1 MREQRKRLV
10 GRVTSDKMQKTVV
23 VSVENLKRHP
33 LYNKVIRQTTK
44 YKAHNPND
52 AAKMGDLVQI
62 VESHQGRIDVMLTPG
77 QERQGPLGHRS
88 HQRPGSGGLTFSK
101 TYTEKLL

>member
-23 VSVENLKRHP
+23 VSVGDLQRHR
-33 LYNKVIRQTTK
+33 LYSKVIRRTTK

-52 AAKMGDLVQI
+52 VAKLGDLVQI
-62 VESHQGRIDVMLTPG
+62 IEAQPMSRDKRWAVEKVL
-77 QERQGPLGHRS
+77 
-88 HQRPGSGGLTFSK
+88 
-101 TYTEKLL
+101 EKAEA

>member
-10 GRVTSDKMQKTVV
+10 GRVTSDRMQKTVV

-44 YKAHNPND
+44 YKAHNPD
-52 AAKMGDLVQI
+52 DTAKLGDLVQI
-62 VESHQGRIDVMLTPG
+62 VESQPMSR
-77 QERQGPLGHRS
+77 
-88 HQRPGSGGLTFSK
+88 
-101 TYTEKLL
+101 EKRWAVEKVLQKAEA

>member
-23 VSVENLKRHP
+23 VSVKNLKRHP

-52 AAKMGDLVQI
+52 VAKLGDLVQI
-62 VESHQGRIDVMLTPG
+62 IEAQPMSREKRWAVEKVLQ
-77 QERQGPLGHRS
+77 QAEA
-88 HQRPGSGGLTFSK
+88 
-101 TYTEKLL
+101 

>member
-62 VESHQGRIDVMLTPG
+62 VAAQP
-77 QERQGPLGHRS
+77 RS
-88 HQRPGSGGLTFSK
+88 R
-101 TYTEKLL
+101 EKRWAVEKVLQQAGA

>member
-52 AAKMGDLVQI
+52 TAKLGDLVQI
-62 VESHQGRIDVMLTPG
+62 VESQPMSR
-77 QERQGPLGHRS
+77 
-88 HQRPGSGGLTFSK
+88 
-101 TYTEKLL
+101 EKRWAVEKVLQKAEA

>member
-23 VSVENLKRHP
+23 VTVETLKRHR
-33 LYNKVIRQTTK
+33 LYNKVVRRTTK

-52 AAKMGDLVQI
+52 TAKLGDIVQL
-62 VESHQGRIDVMLTPG
+62 VESQPMSR
-77 QERQGPLGHRS
+77 
-88 HQRPGSGGLTFSK
+88 
-101 TYTEKLL
+101 EKRWAVEKVLQKAEA

>member
-23 VSVENLKRHP
+23 VTVELLKRHP
-33 LYNKVIRQTTK
+33 LYNKVVRRTTK

-52 AAKMGDLVQI
+52 VARMGDVVQI
-62 VESHQGRIDVMLTPG
+62 VEAQPMSR
-77 QERQGPLGHRS
+77 
-88 HQRPGSGGLTFSK
+88 
-101 TYTEKLL
+101 EKRWAVEKVITKAEA

>member
-33 LYNKVIRQTTK
+33 LYNKVIRQTAK
-44 YKAHNPND
+44 YKAHNPED
-52 AAKMGDLVQI
+52 LARLGDLVQI
-62 VESHQGRIDVMLTPG
+62 VESQ
-77 QERQGPLGHRS
+77 PLSR
-88 HQRPGSGGLTFSK
+88 
-101 TYTEKLL
+101 EKRWAVEKVLQKAEA

>member
-10 GRVTSDKMQKTVV
+10 GRVSSDRMQKTVV

-44 YKAHNPND
+44 YKAHNPD
-52 AAKMGDLVQI
+52 DTAKLGDLVQI
-62 VESHQGRIDVMLTPG
+62 VESQPMSR
-77 QERQGPLGHRS
+77 
-88 HQRPGSGGLTFSK
+88 
-101 TYTEKLL
+101 EKRWAVEKVLQKAEA

>member
-33 LYNKVIRQTTK
+33 LYNKVIRQTAK

-52 AAKMGDLVQI
+52 TAKLGDLVQI
-62 VESHQGRIDVMLTPG
+62 VESQPMSR
-77 QERQGPLGHRS
+77 
-88 HQRPGSGGLTFSK
+88 
-101 TYTEKLL
+101 EKRWAVEKVLQKAEA

>member
-10 GRVTSDKMQKTVV
+10 GRVTSDKLQKTVV

-33 LYNKVIRQTTK
+33 LYTNVIRQTTK

-52 AAKMGDLVQI
+52 VAKLGDLVQI
-62 VESHQGRIDVMLTPG
+62 VESQ
-77 QERQGPLGHRS
+77 PLSR
-88 HQRPGSGGLTFSK
+88 
-101 TYTEKLL
+101 EKRWAVEKVLQQAEA

>member
-23 VSVENLKRHP
+23 VTVNSLKRHP
-33 LYNKVIRQTTK
+33 LYNKVLRRTTK

-52 AAKMGDLVQI
+52 AAKLGDVVQI
-62 VESHQGRIDVMLTPG
+62 VEAQPMSR
-77 QERQGPLGHRS
+77 
-88 HQRPGSGGLTFSK
+88 
-101 TYTEKLL
+101 EKRWAVEKIMTKAEV

>member
-1 MREQRKRLV
+1 MRKHRKRLV

-52 AAKMGDLVQI
+52 TAKLGDLVQI
-62 VESHQGRIDVMLTPG
+62 VESQPMSR
-77 QERQGPLGHRS
+77 
-88 HQRPGSGGLTFSK
+88 
-101 TYTEKLL
+101 EKRWAVEKVLQKAEA

>member
-10 GRVTSDKMQKTVV
+10 GRVTSDRMQKTVV

-52 AAKMGDLVQI
+52 TARLGDLVQI
-62 VESHQGRIDVMLTPG
+62 VESQPM
-77 QERQGPLGHRS
+77 S
-88 HQRPGSGGLTFSK
+88 HDKRWAV
-101 TYTEKLL
+101 EKVLQKAEA

>member
-1 MREQRKRLV
+1 MRKQRKRLV

-52 AAKMGDLVQI
+52 VAKLGDLVQI
-62 VESHQGRIDVMLTPG
+62 VESQPMSR
-77 QERQGPLGHRS
+77 
-88 HQRPGSGGLTFSK
+88 
-101 TYTEKLL
+101 EKRWAVEKVLQQAGA

>member
-33 LYNKVIRQTTK
+33 LYNKVIRHTTK

-52 AAKMGDLVQI
+52 AARLGDLVQI
-62 VESHQGRIDVMLTPG
+62 VESQ
-77 QERQGPLGHRS
+77 PLSR
-88 HQRPGSGGLTFSK
+88 
-101 TYTEKLL
+101 EKRWAVEKVLQKAEV

>member
-1 MREQRKRLV
+1 MRQQRKRLV

-52 AAKMGDLVQI
+52 MAKMGDLVQI
-62 VESHQGRIDVMLTPG
+62 VESQPMSR
-77 QERQGPLGHRS
+77 
-88 HQRPGSGGLTFSK
+88 
-101 TYTEKLL
+101 EKRWAVEKVLQQAEA

>member
-52 AAKMGDLVQI
+52 AAKLGDLVQI
-62 VESHQGRIDVMLTPG
+62 VESQPM
-77 QERQGPLGHRS
+77 S
-88 HQRPGSGGLTFSK
+88 H
-101 TYTEKLL
+101 EKRWAVEKVLQKAEA

>member
-52 AAKMGDLVQI
+52 VAKMGDLVQI
-62 VESHQGRIDVMLTPG
+62 VESQPKSR
-77 QERQGPLGHRS
+77 
-88 HQRPGSGGLTFSK
+88 
-101 TYTEKLL
+101 EKRWSVEKVLQQAEA

>member
-23 VSVENLKRHP
+23 VSIETLKRHP
-33 LYNKVIRQTTK
+33 LYNKVIRRTAK

-52 AAKMGDLVQI
+52 AAKLGDLVQI
-62 VESHQGRIDVMLTPG
+62 VESQ
-77 QERQGPLGHRS
+77 PLSR
-88 HQRPGSGGLTFSK
+88 
-101 TYTEKLL
+101 EKRWAVEKVLEKAEA

>member
-52 AAKMGDLVQI
+52 VAKMGDLVQI
-62 VESHQGRIDVMLTPG
+62 VESQPMSR
-77 QERQGPLGHRS
+77 
-88 HQRPGSGGLTFSK
+88 
-101 TYTEKLL
+101 EKRWAVEKVLQQAEA

>member
-33 LYNKVIRQTTK
+33 LYSKVIRQTTK

-52 AAKMGDLVQI
+52 TARLGDLVQI
-62 VESHQGRIDVMLTPG
+62 VESQPMSR
-77 QERQGPLGHRS
+77 
-88 HQRPGSGGLTFSK
+88 
-101 TYTEKLL
+101 EKRWSVEKVLQKAEA

>member
-1 MREQRKRLV
+1 MRQQRKRLV

-52 AAKMGDLVQI
+52 TAKMGDLVQI
-62 VESHQGRIDVMLTPG
+62 VESQPMSR
-77 QERQGPLGHRS
+77 
-88 HQRPGSGGLTFSK
+88 
-101 TYTEKLL
+101 EKRWAVEKVLQKAEA

>member
-23 VSVENLKRHP
+23 VSVETLKRHP
-33 LYNKVIRQTTK
+33 LYNKVIRRTAK

-52 AAKMGDLVQI
+52 AAKLGDLVQI
-62 VESHQGRIDVMLTPG
+62 VESQ
-77 QERQGPLGHRS
+77 PLSR
-88 HQRPGSGGLTFSK
+88 
-101 TYTEKLL
+101 EKRWAVEKVLEKAEA

>member
-23 VSVENLKRHP
+23 VTVEQLKRHP
-33 LYNKVIRQTTK
+33 LYNKVIRRTTK

-62 VESHQGRIDVMLTPG
+62 IEAQPMSREKRWAVEKIL
-77 QERQGPLGHRS
+77 
-88 HQRPGSGGLTFSK
+88 
-101 TYTEKLL
+101 EKGEV

>member
-52 AAKMGDLVQI
+52 TARLGDLVQI
-62 VESHQGRIDVMLTPG
+62 VESQPMSR
-77 QERQGPLGHRS
+77 
-88 HQRPGSGGLTFSK
+88 
-101 TYTEKLL
+101 EKRWAVEKVLQKAEA

>member
-52 AAKMGDLVQI
+52 VAKMGDLVQI
-62 VESHQGRIDVMLTPG
+62 VESQPMSR
-77 QERQGPLGHRS
+77 
-88 HQRPGSGGLTFSK
+88 
-101 TYTEKLL
+101 EKRWAVEKVIQQAEA

>member
-23 VSVENLKRHP
+23 VSVGDLQRHR
-33 LYNKVIRQTTK
+33 LYSKVIRRTTK

-52 AAKMGDLVQI
+52 VAKLGDLVQI
-62 VESHQGRIDVMLTPG
+62 VEAQPMSRDKRWAV
-77 QERQGPLGHRS
+77 
-88 HQRPGSGGLTFSK
+88 
-101 TYTEKLL
+101 EKVLEKAEA

>member
-23 VSVENLKRHP
+23 VSVETLKRHP
-33 LYNKVIRQTTK
+33 LYNKVIRRTNK

-52 AAKMGDLVQI
+52 AAKIGDLVQI
-62 VESHQGRIDVMLTPG
+62 VESQ
-77 QERQGPLGHRS
+77 PLSR
-88 HQRPGSGGLTFSK
+88 
-101 TYTEKLL
+101 EKRWAVEKVLQKAEA